1 MKKLLALMGAFL
13 ALQLMGIKVVYGQ
26 KPYYV
31 VATEADDVVTRFL
44 FDAVAEEFSVG
55 VEYRDM
61 PDFDSILESVASGE
75 SDFAANV
82 THTDER
88 AKLFDFSAPTNIE
101 YTYLFSPSGISL
113 IDAEVIGVPKN
124 TIYPSLVKQNFPNVR
139 LVEYNGF
146 EEAKNLLISGEVN
159 GVIDAINQLK
169 AMLTIGLDAQLLND
183 QISIKP
189 VSIIARRGQHAYMME
204 KIVKFIHSESMQKRL
219 RKHISEYQFDIR
231 RRALRRDML
240 VLGLKSNQT
249 FRVKLENAYPYVE
262 YTKEGDVQGISADTL
277 LQACQILTFN
287 CEVVSTAYES
297 WESMYGDLINKKID
311 ILAPLT
317 ISEQRKNIA
326 YFSVPHYFP
335 EAIIVKRLGFKPD
348 VYTHVSELITE
359 RIGVV
364 RNDFFDELLSQ
375 LLPQKTFVRYSS
387 QDELVKALV
396 NNEIDYIALD
406 KASLNI
412 LLKEQELLPITQ
424 DYSIESFHS
433 SEIALGFPK
442 NTRGEVLAA
451 LFSRAIRMLD
461 TSSIND
467 FYDKQPDWR
476 NTLEREQELANQT
489 KRLFIVAFLFI
500 LLVAYLL
507 YRQANTD
514 SLTKLENRRAL
525 NLKYRRGI
533 KPWQTVFYLDIND
546 FKQINDQYGHDVGD
560 RVIQTYAS
568 IIRRNWKGNW
578 YRIGG
583 DEFILVT
590 SNPLENINRVLK
602 NLRLF
607 TFYLEERDR
616 DLSVSVSIGVFQPRN
631 KEFTLREILIKAD
644 EAMYQSKRKGEPT
657 FVSVDN

>member
-1 MKKLLALMGAFL
+1 MKKLAILFSVFFV
-13 ALQLMGIKVVYGQ
+13 LQLTGIKLVYGQ
-26 KPYYV
+26 KSQYV

-44 FDAVAEEFSVG
+44 FDAIAEEFSIEIV
-55 VEYRDM
+55 YKNM
-61 PDFDSILESVASGE
+61 ADFDSVLGSVARGE

-82 THTDER
+82 THTADRE
-88 AKLFDFSAPTNIE
+88 ALFEFSAPTNIE

-113 IDAEVIGVPKN
+113 NEAEIIGVPKN
-124 TIYPSLVKQNFPNVR
+124 TIYTDLISHNFPNIK
-139 LVEYNGF
+139 LIEYNGY
-146 EEAKNLLISGEVN
+146 EDAKNLLLSGEVN
-159 GVIDAINQLK
+159 GVVDAINQLK
-169 AMLTIGLDAQLLND
+169 AMLMIGLDAQLLND

-189 VSIIARRGQHAYMME
+189 VSIISPKGKNREELQR
-204 KIVKFIHSESMQKRL
+204 IVDFIHSESMQKRL
-219 RKHISEYQFDIR
+219 RTYIRQYQFDIR
-231 RRALRRDML
+231 RDALRRDML
-240 VLGLKSNQT
+240 VLGLKPQQT
-249 FRVKLENAYPYVE
+249 FRVKLENAYPYIE
-262 YTKEGDVQGISADTL
+262 YNENGLVRGISADTL
-277 LQACQILTFN
+277 LQACYILTFT
-287 CEVVSTAYES
+287 CEVVSTENES
-297 WESMYGDLINKKID
+297 WESMYSDLINKKID

-348 VYTHVSELITE
+348 VYSHVSELITE

-364 RNDFFDELLSQ
+364 RDDFFDELLSQ
-375 LLPQKTFVRYSS
+375 LLPQKTFIRYLS
-387 QDELVKALV
+387 QDALVNALV

-406 KASLNI
+406 KATLNT

-424 DYSIESFHS
+424 DYSIESFHR

-442 NTRGEVLAA
+442 TTQGEVLAA

-461 TSSIND
+461 TASIND

-476 NTLEREQELANQT
+476 NTLEKEQELANKT
-489 KRLFIVAFLFI
+489 KRLFMIAIAFI

-514 SLTKLENRRAL
+514 SLTKLGNRRAL
-525 NLKYRRGI
+525 NLKYSRGI

-568 IIRRNWKGNW
+568 IIRRNWKGSW

-583 DEFILVT
+583 DEFILIC
-590 SNPLENINRVLK
+590 SKPLQDKDEILK
-602 NLRLF
+602 NLKLF
-607 TFYLEERDR
+607 SFYLDERDR
-616 DLSVSVSIGVFQPRN
+616 DLSVSVSIGVFEPRQ
-631 KEFTLREILIKAD
+631 KEYTLREILIRAD

-657 FVSVDN
+657 FVDTTA

>member
-1 MKKLLALMGAFL
+1 MKKIAALLSALL

-26 KPYYV
+26 KSQYI
-31 VATEADDVVTRFL
+31 VATEADDVVTHFL
-44 FDAVAEEFSVG
+44 FDMVSEEFSVE
-55 VEYRDM
+55 VVYKDM
-61 PDFDSILESVASGE
+61 PDFESVLGSVARGE

-82 THTDER
+82 THTDDR
-88 AKLFDFSAPTNIE
+88 DVLFEFSAPTNIE
-101 YTYLFSPSGISL
+101 YTYLFSPSGVSL
-113 IDAEVIGVPKN
+113 SEAEIIGVPKN
-124 TIYPSLVKQNFPNVR
+124 TIYADLISHNFPNIK
-139 LVEYNGF
+139 LIEYNGY
-146 EEAKNLLISGEVN
+146 EEAKNLLLSGEVN
-159 GVIDAINQLK
+159 GVVDAINQLK

-189 VSIIARRGQHAYMME
+189 VSIISPKGQNKDE
-204 KIVKFIHSESMQKRL
+204 IQRIVDFVHSESMQKKL
-219 RKHISEYQFDIR
+219 RSHISQYQFDIR
-231 RRALRRDML
+231 RDALRRDML
-240 VLGLKSNQT
+240 VLGLRSHQT

-262 YTKEGDVQGISADTL
+262 YNDKGLVRGISADTVK
-277 LQACQILTFN
+277 QACHLLTFT
-287 CEVVSTAYES
+287 CEIVSTHDES
-297 WESMYGDLINKKID
+297 WESMYGDLIDKKID

-348 VYTHVSELITE
+348 VYRHVSELITE

-364 RNDFFDELLSQ
+364 RDDFFDELLSQ
-375 LLPQKTFVRYSS
+375 LLPQKTFIRYSS
-387 QDELVKALV
+387 QEELVNALV
-396 NNEIDYIALD
+396 NDEIDYIAVD
-406 KASLNI
+406 KATLNI

-442 NTRGEVLAA
+442 TTQGEVLAA

-461 TSSIND
+461 TASINST
-467 FYDKQPDWR
+467 YDKQPDWR
-476 NTLEREQELANQT
+476 NTLEREQDLANKT
-489 KRLFIVAFLFI
+489 KRLFMVAIAFV

-525 NLKYRRGI
+525 NLKYSRGI
-533 KPWQTVFYLDIND
+533 KPWQTVIYLDIND
-546 FKQINDQYGHDVGD
+546 FKQINDQFGHDVGD

-583 DEFILVT
+583 DEFILIC
-590 SNPLENINRVLK
+590 SKPLQDKIKILK
-602 NLRLF
+602 NLKLF
-607 TFYLEERDR
+607 SFYMAERDR
-616 DLSVSVSIGVFQPRN
+616 DLSVSVSIGVFEPRQ
-631 KEFTLREILIKAD
+631 KEYTLREILIRAD

-657 FVSVDN
+657 FVDTDS

>member
-1 MKKLLALMGAFL
+1 M
-13 ALQLMGIKVVYGQ
+13 LQLTGIKLVYGQ
-26 KPYYV
+26 KSQYV

-44 FDAVAEEFSVG
+44 FDAIAEEFSIEIV
-55 VEYRDM
+55 YKNM
-61 PDFDSILESVASGE
+61 ADFDSVLGSVARGE

-82 THTDER
+82 THTADRE
-88 AKLFDFSAPTNIE
+88 ALFEFSAPTNIE

-113 IDAEVIGVPKN
+113 NEAEIIGVPKN
-124 TIYPSLVKQNFPNVR
+124 TIYTDLISHNFPNIK
-139 LVEYNGF
+139 LIEYNGY
-146 EEAKNLLISGEVN
+146 EDAKNLLLSGEVN
-159 GVIDAINQLK
+159 GVVDAINQLK
-169 AMLTIGLDAQLLND
+169 AMLMIGLDAQLLND

-189 VSIIARRGQHAYMME
+189 VSIISPKGKNREELQR
-204 KIVKFIHSESMQKRL
+204 IVDFIHSESMQKRL
-219 RKHISEYQFDIR
+219 RTYIRQYQFDIR
-231 RRALRRDML
+231 RDALRRDML
-240 VLGLKSNQT
+240 VLGLKPQQT
-249 FRVKLENAYPYVE
+249 FRVKLENAYPYIE
-262 YTKEGDVQGISADTL
+262 YNENGLVRGISADTL
-277 LQACQILTFN
+277 LQACYILTFT
-287 CEVVSTAYES
+287 CEVVSTENES
-297 WESMYGDLINKKID
+297 WESMYSDLINKKID

-348 VYTHVSELITE
+348 VYSHVSELITE

-364 RNDFFDELLSQ
+364 RDDFFDELLSQ
-375 LLPQKTFVRYSS
+375 LLPQKTFIRYLS
-387 QDELVKALV
+387 QDALVNALV

-406 KASLNI
+406 KATLNT

-424 DYSIESFHS
+424 DYSIESFHR

-442 NTRGEVLAA
+442 TTQGEVLAA

-461 TSSIND
+461 TASIND

-476 NTLEREQELANQT
+476 NTLEKEQELANKT
-489 KRLFIVAFLFI
+489 KRLFMIAIAFI

-514 SLTKLENRRAL
+514 SLTKLGNRRAL
-525 NLKYRRGI
+525 NLKYSRGI

-568 IIRRNWKGNW
+568 IIRRNWKGSW

-583 DEFILVT
+583 DEFILIC
-590 SNPLENINRVLK
+590 SKPLQDKDEILK
-602 NLRLF
+602 NLKLF
-607 TFYLEERDR
+607 SFYLDERDR
-616 DLSVSVSIGVFQPRN
+616 DLSVSVSIGVFEPRQ
-631 KEFTLREILIKAD
+631 KEYTLREILIRAD

-657 FVSVDN
+657 FVDTTA

>member
-1 MKKLLALMGAFL
+1 MAILFSVFFV
-13 ALQLMGIKVVYGQ
+13 LQLTGIKLVYGQ
-26 KPYYV
+26 KSQYV

-44 FDAVAEEFSVG
+44 FDAIAEEFSIEIV
-55 VEYRDM
+55 YKNM
-61 PDFDSILESVASGE
+61 ADFDSVLGSVARGE

-82 THTDER
+82 THTADRE
-88 AKLFDFSAPTNIE
+88 ALFEFSAPTNIE

-113 IDAEVIGVPKN
+113 NEAEIIGVPKN
-124 TIYPSLVKQNFPNVR
+124 TIYTDLISHNFPNIK
-139 LVEYNGF
+139 LIEYNGY
-146 EEAKNLLISGEVN
+146 EDAKNLLLSGEVN
-159 GVIDAINQLK
+159 GVVDAINQLK
-169 AMLTIGLDAQLLND
+169 AMLMIGLDAQLLND

-189 VSIIARRGQHAYMME
+189 VSIISPKGKNREELQR
-204 KIVKFIHSESMQKRL
+204 IVDFIHSESMQKRL
-219 RKHISEYQFDIR
+219 RTYIRQYQFDIR
-231 RRALRRDML
+231 RDALRRDML
-240 VLGLKSNQT
+240 VLGLKPQQT
-249 FRVKLENAYPYVE
+249 FRVKLENAYPYIE
-262 YTKEGDVQGISADTL
+262 YNENGLVRGISADTL
-277 LQACQILTFN
+277 LQACYILTFT
-287 CEVVSTAYES
+287 CEVVSTENES
-297 WESMYGDLINKKID
+297 WESMYSDLINKKID

-348 VYTHVSELITE
+348 VYSHVSELITE

-364 RNDFFDELLSQ
+364 RDDFFDELLSQ
-375 LLPQKTFVRYSS
+375 LLPQKTFIRYLS
-387 QDELVKALV
+387 QDALVNALV

-406 KASLNI
+406 KATLNT

-424 DYSIESFHS
+424 DYSIESFHR

-442 NTRGEVLAA
+442 TTQGEVLAA

-461 TSSIND
+461 TASIND

-476 NTLEREQELANQT
+476 NTLEKEQELANKT
-489 KRLFIVAFLFI
+489 KRLFMIAIAFI

-514 SLTKLENRRAL
+514 SLTKLGNRRAL
-525 NLKYRRGI
+525 NLKYSRGI

-568 IIRRNWKGNW
+568 IIRRNWKGSW

-583 DEFILVT
+583 DEFILIC
-590 SNPLENINRVLK
+590 SKPLQDKDEILK
-602 NLRLF
+602 NLKLF
-607 TFYLEERDR
+607 SFYLDERDR
-616 DLSVSVSIGVFQPRN
+616 DLSVSVSIGVFEPRQ
-631 KEFTLREILIKAD
+631 KEYTLREILIRAD

-657 FVSVDN
+657 FVDTTA

>member
-1 MKKLLALMGAFL
+1 MKKIAALLSALL
-13 ALQLMGIKVVYGQ
+13 ALQLVGIKVVYGQ
-26 KPYYV
+26 KSQYV
-31 VATEADDVVTRFL
+31 VATEADDVVTHFL
-44 FDAVAEEFSVG
+44 FDMVSEEFSVE
-55 VEYRDM
+55 VVYKDM
-61 PDFDSILESVASGE
+61 PDFESVLGSVARGE

-82 THTDER
+82 THTEDR
-88 AKLFDFSAPTNIE
+88 DALFDFSAPTNIE

-113 IDAEVIGVPKN
+113 SEAEIIGVPKN
-124 TIYPSLVKQNFPNVR
+124 TIYADLISHNFPNIK
-139 LVEYNGF
+139 LIEYNGY
-146 EEAKNLLISGEVN
+146 EEAKNLLLSGEVN
-159 GVIDAINQLK
+159 GVVDAINQLK

-189 VSIIARRGQHAYMME
+189 VSIISPKGQNKDE
-204 KIVKFIHSESMQKRL
+204 LQRIVDFVHSESMQKKL
-219 RKHISEYQFDIR
+219 RSHISQYQFDIR
-231 RRALRRDML
+231 RDALRRDML
-240 VLGLKSNQT
+240 VLGLRSHQT

-262 YTKEGDVQGISADTL
+262 YNDKGLVRGISADTVN
-277 LQACQILTFN
+277 QACHLLTFT
-287 CEVVSTAYES
+287 CEIVSTHDES
-297 WESMYGDLINKKID
+297 WESMYGDLIDKKID

-348 VYTHVSELITE
+348 VYHHVSELITE

-364 RNDFFDELLSQ
+364 RDDFFDELLSQ
-375 LLPQKTFVRYSS
+375 LLPQKTFIRYSS
-387 QDELVKALV
+387 QEELVNALV
-396 NNEIDYIALD
+396 NDEIDYIAVD
-406 KASLNI
+406 KATLNI

-442 NTRGEVLAA
+442 TTQGEVLAA

-461 TSSIND
+461 TASINST
-467 FYDKQPDWR
+467 YDKQPDWR
-476 NTLEREQELANQT
+476 NTLEREQDLANKT
-489 KRLFIVAFLFI
+489 KRLFMVAIAFV

-525 NLKYRRGI
+525 NLKYSRGI
-533 KPWQTVFYLDIND
+533 KPWQTVIYLDINE
-546 FKQINDQYGHDVGD
+546 FKQINDQFGHDVGD

-583 DEFILVT
+583 DEFILIC
-590 SNPLENINRVLK
+590 SKPLQDKTKVLK
-602 NLRLF
+602 NLKLF
-607 TFYLEERDR
+607 SFYLAERDR
-616 DLSVSVSIGVFQPRN
+616 DLSVSVSVGVFEPRQ
-631 KEFTLREILIKAD
+631 KEFTLREILIRAD

-657 FVSVDN
+657 FVDTDS